1 MHVAVLAPYVLACCT
16 HRPLWQAV
24 TFDRVGNTSGAVPED
39 HADFVERLTHLL
51 SLLHALALQHL
62 RGDWHLSNLVTHD
75 PSIGPP
81 PVVRGALFGFLL
93 ASLSLQCTVHCVW
106 LMTRC

>member
-1 MHVAVLAPYVLACCT
+1 MYIQAWHCSLSPRCCVPAC
-16 HRPLWQAV
+16 PQAV
-24 TFDRVGNTSGAVPED
+24 TFDRVVNASGAVPDD

-62 RGDWHLSNLVTHD
+62 RGDWHLSNLVAHD

-81 PVVRGALFGFLL
+81 PVV
-93 ASLSLQCTVHCVW
+93 
-106 LMTRC
+106 